1 MGQGPQIL
9 LVRRRLLPL
18 AIALLAGCREPDRVD
33 PRDYDAF
40 WLWAGVAPQPV
51 LGQARTIYIL
61 DGEVRD
67 EAVVRFTPLL
77 AQPPR
82 LRGKQVW
89 LVVRTDTL
97 DWPTGAY
104 ETVSRDLEA
113 WREPTGVQ
121 IDFDAKT
128 RKLGRYAAFL
138 RDFRKRLPARYRLSV
153 TGLLDWSANG
163 DPRALR
169 GLKGTVDE
177 VVIQTYQGRSTIWG
191 YERYFERMEGFPI
204 TFKVGLVQGG
214 RWVEPDG
221 LRREPNFKGYVVF
234 LVNPRR

>member
-1 MGQGPQIL
+1 MRPLIL
-9 LVRRRLLPL
+9 AL
-18 AIALLAGCREPDRVD
+18 AVLLLAGCREPDRVD
-33 PRDYDAF
+33 ARDHDAF

-51 LGQARTIYIL
+51 LAQARTIYIL

-67 EAVVRFTPLL
+67 GAGVRFTPLL

-82 LRGKQVW
+82 VRGKQLW

-97 DWPTGAY
+97 DWPAGAY
-104 ETVSRDLEA
+104 EAVLRDLDA
-113 WREPTGVQ
+113 WHQPAGVQ

-138 RDFRKRLPARYRLSV
+138 RDLRKRLPTRYRLSV

-163 DPRALR
+163 DPQALR
-169 GLKGTVDE
+169 SLHGTVDE
-177 VVIQTYQGRSTIWG
+177 VVIQTYQGRDTIWG
-191 YERYFERMEGFPI
+191 YERYFERMRGFPI
-204 TFKVGLVQGG
+204 PFRVGLVQGG
-214 RWVEPDG
+214 RWVEPAS
-221 LRREPNFKGYVVF
+221 LRTEPNFKGYVVF

>member
-1 MGQGPQIL
+1 
-9 LVRRRLLPL
+9 VRHWF
-18 AIALLAGCREPDRVD
+18 IAVAALLLAGCREPDRVD
-33 PRDYDAF
+33 ARDYEAF

-51 LGQARTIYIL
+51 LDQARTIYIL

-67 EAVVRFTPLL
+67 GAVVRFTPLL
-77 AQPPR
+77 ARPPR

-97 DWPTGAY
+97 DWPSGAY
-104 ETVSRDLEA
+104 DAVLRDLDV
-113 WREPTGVQ
+113 WGEPAGVQ

-128 RKLGRYAAFL
+128 RKLDRYAAFL
-138 RDFRKRLPARYRLSV
+138 RDFRKRMPARYRLSV

-163 DPRALR
+163 DPQALR
-169 GLKGTVDE
+169 SLHDTVDD

-191 YERYFERMEGFPI
+191 YERYFERMRGFPI
-204 TFKVGLVQGG
+204 PFRVGLVQGG
-214 RWVEPDG
+214 RWVEPAS
-221 LRREPNFKGYVVF
+221 LRAEPNFKGYVVF